1 MELFRTIVVGLKE
14 DEHNLMSTKTKK
26 RRKIEIFGVTM

>member
-1 MELFRTIVVGLKE
+1 MELFGTIVARLKE

-26 RRKIEIFGVTM
+26 RSKIEIFGVAM

>member
-1 MELFRTIVVGLKE
+1 MELFGITIGGLKE

-26 RRKIEIFGVTM
+26 RRKIELFRATM